1 MSKFVLLVETGSDIP
16 AEMAQR
22 YGIYTVPMHVAF
34 GEDSRDDG
42 TFPAE
47 DIYRYFEKTGK
58 LTQTSG
64 CTPTDFEV
72 LFDELHAKHP
82 DAHLLYLAYS
92 SVTTCSFQSAQ
103 IAVEGR
109 EYVTAIDTKQVS
121 VGQGMIVVEVAK
133 LLKANPDMTL
143 DEAVAAAN
151 EIIGRAN
158 MCFLP
163 DNLEFLRAGGRVSNV
178 VALVGGLLGI
188 KPCIEILDGKLMATK
203 KFRGKMEKVAVQ
215 MIREYADKYA
225 LDRKELW
232 FVYTVG
238 LSDEVRRAA
247 EQAAR
252 DAGFAAVQ
260 WIRANGVIT
269 THGGPAAFGMA
280 GFTPRSA
287 G

>member
-1 MSKFVLLVETGSDIP
+1 MSKIILVAETGSDITP
-16 AEMAQR
+16 ELAARYNIGMA
-22 YGIYTVPMHVAF
+22 PMHVSF
-34 GEDSRDDG
+34 DGVSYDDG
-42 TFPAE
+42 SFPTE
-47 DIYRYFEKTGK
+47 QIVEFYKTTGK
-58 LTQTSG
+58 LPQTSG

-103 IAVEGR
+103 IAAEGR

-280 GFTPRSA
+280 GLSQR
-287 G
+287 

>member
-1 MSKFVLLVETGSDIP
+1 MKW
-16 AEMAQR
+16 
-22 YGIYTVPMHVAF
+22 
-34 GEDSRDDG
+34 
-42 TFPAE
+42 
-47 DIYRYFEKTGK
+47 
-58 LTQTSG
+58 
-64 CTPTDFEV
+64 
-72 LFDELHAKHP
+72 
-82 DAHLLYLAYS
+82 
-92 SVTTCSFQSAQ
+92 
-103 IAVEGR
+103 
-109 EYVTAIDTKQVS
+109 
-121 VGQGMIVVEVAK
+121 
-133 LLKANPDMTL
+133 
-143 DEAVAAAN
+143 
-151 EIIGRAN
+151 
-158 MCFLP
+158 
-163 DNLEFLRAGGRVSNV
+163 EFLLQITMEILLQSNV

-280 GFTPRSA
+280 GLSQR
-287 G
+287 

>member
-1 MSKFVLLVETGSDIP
+1 MSKIILVAETGSDITP
-16 AEMAQR
+16 ELAAR
-22 YGIYTVPMHVAF
+22 YHIGIAPMHVSF
-34 GEDSRDDG
+34 DGVSYDDG
-42 TFPAE
+42 SFPTE
-47 DIYRYFEKTGK
+47 QIVDFYKTTGK
-58 LTQTSG
+58 LPQTSG
-64 CTPTDFEV
+64 CTPTDFEL
-72 LFDELHAKHP
+72 LFDNLHTQYP

-92 SVTTCSFQSAQ
+92 SVTTCSYQSAL
-103 IAVEGR
+103 IAAENR
-109 EYVTAIDTKQVS
+109 DYVTAIDTKQVS
-121 VGQGMIVVEVAK
+121 VGQGMIVTEMAK
-133 LLKANPDMTL
+133 LLERVHDLAL
-143 DEAVAAAN
+143 DDAIAAAHDL
-151 EIIGRAN
+151 IDRAH

-203 KFRGKMEKVAVQ
+203 KFRGKMEKVAAQ
-215 MIREYADKYA
+215 MIREYADKYD
-225 LDRKELW
+225 LDRSELW

-238 LSDEVRRAA
+238 LSEEVRRAA

-280 GFTPRSA
+280 GLRRK
-287 G
+287 